1 MQYRRSDIKGAS
13 YFFSVNLNNR
23 KTRLLVDYI
32 EALRSSII
40 HVKQRHPFTIDA
52 IVVMPEHLHAVFTLP
67 HNDNNYAM
75 RWMLIKSVFSRK
87 IPKKETI
94 SPSRASKRERGIWQR
109 RYWEHL
115 IRDEHDYQS
124 HIDYIHYNPVKH
136 GHASSPVDWPY
147 SSIHQYIKNGELPK
161 NWGDDDNDRKNNRG
175 ERR

>member
-13 YFFSVNLNNR
+13 YFFTVNLNNR

-32 EALRSSII
+32 EALRSSFT

-52 IVVMPEHLHAVFTLP
+52 IVVMPDHLHAVLTLP
-67 HNDNNYAM
+67 HNDNNYAT
-75 RWMLIKSVFSRK
+75 RWMLIKSAFTRN
-87 IPKKETI
+87 IPKHEII

-124 HIDYIHYNPVKH
+124 HIDYIHYNPVKTATYQAPLI
-136 GHASSPVDWPY
+136 GPIQVF
-147 SSIHQYIKNGELPK
+147 INI
-161 NWGDDDNDRKNNRG
+161 
-175 ERR
+175 